1 MIRFA
6 WSLDISFGIH
16 DYHSLD
22 NSITISC
29 TKIDFNTVDSVVGN
43 YSLAAIGTTKSK
55 IQVVKHTAVVTTGTP
70 LVKS

>member
-1 MIRFA
+1 
-6 WSLDISFGIH
+6 
-16 DYHSLD
+16 
-22 NSITISC
+22 
-29 TKIDFNTVDSVVGN
+29 VDSVVGN